1 MMKNYSPHSLK
12 MAMELLDSAPRGVA
26 LCDEKGSLIHC
37 NDLFL
42 TFSLPCTIELI
53 DQSIGLGIESFD
65 HKEKNKSVR
74 IQIRKLADGYGILAE
89 DIEGRFCARE
99 ETIANLVAT
108 EASSLVDAT
117 VKNISEVSGWRWVA
131 ISRFKD
137 DHTVEIL
144 SMLDKDQKVDNY
156 LYNLMGTPCEV
167 VARTKQFAFFP
178 KLNDRFPY
186 YRALHEM
193 GAKVY
198 AGMVYHLNQVPIG
211 HIFAMHDNPEVDEPL
226 IEDVIRLSTSIV
238 GYKLEV
244 EHAQDATRNAIE
256 EASRDALTQVLN
268 RRSFD
273 QDLATCIEYAEQ
285 NKFSDTL
292 LGIIDLDGMKKINDT
307 QGHDAGDQ
315 LLKVFSE
322 SLTACS
328 RPEDK
333 IYRLGGDEFAMI
345 LNGAGFAQINVIQ
358 KRVENA
364 VKKTRQANFTDIDAS
379 IGFASLSEIKMDAS
393 AWFQLADERMYKHK
407 KAKKI

>member
-1 MMKNYSPHSLK
+1 MKTNYSPHTLN
-12 MAMELLDSAPRGVA
+12 MAMELLDAAPRGVA

-37 NDLFL
+37 NALFP
-42 TFSLPCTIELI
+42 TFSLPCTTELI
-53 DQSIGLGIESFD
+53 NQSIGLGIESFD
-65 HKEKNKSVR
+65 HKVNNKSIR
-74 IQIRKLADGYGILAE
+74 IQIRKLVDGYGILAE

-108 EASSLVDAT
+108 EASSLFDEV

-144 SMLDKDQKVDNY
+144 SMLDKKQKVDNY
-156 LYNLMGTPCEV
+156 LYDLMGTPCEV

-211 HIFAMHDNPEVDEPL
+211 HIFAMHDTPEVDEPL

-244 EHAQDATRNAIE
+244 GHAQDAARSAVV
-256 EASRDALTQVLN
+256 EASIDALTQVLN
-268 RRSFD
+268 RRAFD
-273 QDLATCIEYAEQ
+273 QDIATCIDYVKQ

-292 LGIIDLDGMKKINDT
+292 LGIIDLDGMKQINDT
-307 QGHDAGDQ
+307 QGHDAGDT

-333 IYRLGGDEFAMI
+333 IYRLGGDEFAVI
-345 LNGAGFAQINVIQ
+345 LNGAGFAQINAIH

-364 VKKTRQANFTDIDAS
+364 VNKTRQANFPNIDAS
-379 IGFASLSEIKMDAS
+379 IGFASLSEIKADAG

-407 KAKKI
+407 KSKT